1 MLAVWSCQCQADLWF
16 NPDNCY
22 IPPMPRDPYQRPMS
36 LSESENLLRDADNW
50 EATKAGWISGVGIL
64 ALVVAAIAVGAGLFF
79 GLAAA
84 AGPAV
89 AVVVTVL
96 AVLYW
101 HDRK

>member
-1 MLAVWSCQCQADLWF
+1 
-16 NPDNCY
+16 
-22 IPPMPRDPYQRPMS
+22 MS

-50 EATKAGWISGVGIL
+50 EATKTGWVTGAGIL
-64 ALVVAAIAVGAGLFF
+64 ALVVAAIVIGAAFFF

-89 AVVVTVL
+89 AVVFTVV